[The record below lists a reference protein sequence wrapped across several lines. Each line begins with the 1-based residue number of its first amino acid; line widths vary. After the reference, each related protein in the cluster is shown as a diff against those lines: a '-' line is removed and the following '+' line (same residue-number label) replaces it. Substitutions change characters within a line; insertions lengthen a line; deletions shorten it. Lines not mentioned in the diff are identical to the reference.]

1 MSETEGTTQVETPVQ
16 PVQVGSRTGQ
26 VKAFNAKKGYGF
38 ISVHGETDMDVF
50 VHQTN
55 IHPLR
60 STYRTLTRGEY
71 VSFDISDDDK
81 HQALNVRGVGG
92 GTLRCDAV
100 SQRRT
105 RSEGGAEGEGE
116 ETEGFTTVTHQRRN
130 QGGRGNGRGRGR
142 GRGRGNG
149 RPRGPRVEN
158 ANGEAPS
165 QTTMADFLPADTNT
179 ESGSGADAPVAAEES
194 A

>member
-1 MSETEGTTQVETPVQ
+1 MSETEGTPQVETPTQ

-55 IHPLR
+55 INPLR

-100 SQRRT
+100 SQRRPN
-105 RSEGGAEGEGE
+105 SDEGEAGE
-116 ETEGFTTVTHQRRN
+116 SEGFTTVSHQRRN
-130 QGGRGNGRGRGR
+130 GGGRGRGNGRGRGR
-142 GRGRGNG
+142 GRGNGGG
-149 RPRGPRVEN
+149 RPRGPRAEN
-158 ANGEAPS
+158 ADGDTPS
-165 QTTMADFLPADTNT
+165 QTTMADFLPADS
-179 ESGSGADAPVAAEES
+179 EASSAGADAPVVSEES
-194 A
+194 S

>member
-1 MSETEGTTQVETPVQ
+1 MSETEGNTQVETPTQ

-26 VKAFNAKKGYGF
+26 VKAFNPRKGFGF

-55 IHPLR
+55 INPLR

-81 HQALNVRGVGG
+81 RQALNVRGVGG

-100 SQRRT
+100 SQRRG
-105 RSEGGAEGEGE
+105 RSGE
-116 ETEGFTTVTHQRRN
+116 ESGADGSGGDSEGFTTVNRQRRN
-130 QGGRGNGRGRGR
+130 QNRGRGR
-142 GRGRGNG
+142 GRGGSRNGGRGGPRPPRVSNGNG
-149 RPRGPRVEN
+149 EQ
-158 ANGEAPS
+158 PS
-165 QTTMADFLPADTNT
+165 QATIADFVPDNLT
-179 ESGSGADAPVAAEES
+179 ESASTEVAEAS
-194 A
+194 N

>member
-1 MSETEGTTQVETPVQ
+1 MSETEGTPQVETPVQ

-55 IHPLR
+55 INPLR

-100 SQRRT
+100 AQRRP
-105 RSEGGAEGEGE
+105 RSEGGEGDSGDA
-116 ETEGFTTVTHQRRN
+116 EGFTTVNRQRRN
-130 QGGRGNGRGRGR
+130 QGGRGRGNGRGRG
-142 GRGRGNG
+142 GG

-158 ANGEAPS
+158 ADGNAPS
-165 QTTMADFLPADTNT
+165 QTTMADFLPADS
-179 ESGSGADAPVAAEES
+179 EASSAGADAPATTEE
-194 A
+194 

>member
-1 MSETEGTTQVETPVQ
+1 MSETEGTPQVETTAQ

-55 IHPLR
+55 INPLR

-81 HQALNVRGVGG
+81 RQALNVRGVGG

-100 SQRRT
+100 AQRRP
-105 RSEGGAEGEGE
+105 RSDTEEGENGDS
-116 ETEGFTTVTHQRRN
+116 EGFTTVNHQRRN
-130 QGGRGNGRGRGR
+130 QGGRGRGNGRGRGGGRAR
-142 GRGRGNG
+142 GSRA
-149 RPRGPRVEN
+149 EN
-158 ANGEAPS
+158 ADGNRPS
-165 QTTMADFLPADTNT
+165 QTTMADFLPADANA
-179 ESGSGADAPVAAEES
+179 GADAPATTEES